1 MVRNDVED
9 FAMGAVLV
17 RVMFSL
23 WMVGMVSL
31 VSVVV
36 DFVV

>member
-17 RVMFSL
+17 GVMFSL